1 MRSVCLCICFLL
13 LNTLLYAQ
21 ESTDQQLAQYY
32 FSRADFQKALPYCK
46 NVFQK
51 ENTSFTF
58 GRYYQCLLKTQND
71 KEAEKLIKKQID
83 REPTNIVYLSLLGD
97 YYETH
102 DQQKAATKLYAKL
115 IDEFSTSS
123 TQLVELYQSF
133 KSRGKTELMFEV
145 LQEGRKKLKT
155 SYPLHLL
162 FADYYASQRLYEKMI
177 AEYLD
182 LLEIDL
188 SYKEQVQTS
197 LASNI
202 DFTKTE
208 NPFYDLLQEALIE
221 RAQSRNSEVVYSELL
236 IWLFTQKKQ
245 YTMALNQAQAMD
257 KREKGNGLRVYEL
270 SSVFMQNKAYE
281 LARKGF
287 KYVMQ
292 YELNSPY
299 YMVAEEALLHCR
311 FLEITDAKKFTLASL
326 DTVFQEYDNA
336 INRIGKNR
344 NAINLIKEKAYIQA
358 FYGQQLEPAIQ
369 LLQES
374 LKFFGLNAT
383 QLAEI
388 KMQLAD
394 IYVLKDDIWEA
405 SILYMQIDKEF
416 KFETIGFEAK
426 FKNARIFYYDGDF
439 KFAQSQ
445 LDILKQ
451 STSKLIAND
460 ALKLSLLITDNYGL
474 DSNYVAMK
482 QFAQADLLLE
492 QHKYDQAFQQYDSIV
507 KAYPFHGLNDEILL
521 RKSIAFQQQGKWQ
534 NAVVLL
540 EELLTNYGDDIL
552 ADDALFQLANIYE
565 NHLSEKEKAI
575 ECYKKILFTYKGSL
589 YGVEA
594 RKRLRLLRGDK
605 FIEEE
610 TLEN

>member
-1 MRSVCLCICFLL
+1 MKYSLLFVCFLL
-13 LNTLLYAQ
+13 LNLCVFAQ

-46 NVFQK
+46 NVFQN
-51 ENTSFTF
+51 ENTTFTF
-58 GRYYQCLLKTQND
+58 SRYYQCLLKTQND

-83 REPTNIVYLSLLGD
+83 KEPTNIVYLSLLGD
-97 YYETH
+97 FYESH
-102 DQQKAATKLYAKL
+102 DQQKAAVKLYSKL
-115 IDEFSTSS
+115 IDEFSSS
-123 TQLVELYQSF
+123 SALLVELYQSF
-133 KSRGKTELMFEV
+133 KSKGKTEYMLQL
-145 LQEGRKKLKT
+145 LQEGRKQLKN
-155 SYPLHLL
+155 SYPLQLL
-162 FADYYASQRLYEKMI
+162 FADYYATQQNFDKMI

-182 LLEIDL
+182 LLEIDVN
-188 SYKEQVQTS
+188 YKEKVQTS
-197 LASNI
+197 LAAQI
-202 DFTKTE
+202 DFSKTA
-208 NPFYDLLQEALIE
+208 NPFYELLQEALIE

-245 YTMALNQAQAMD
+245 YAMALNQAQAMD

-270 SSVFMQNKAYE
+270 ASVFMQNKVFE
-281 LARKGF
+281 LARRGF
-287 KYVMQ
+287 KYVMN
-292 YELNSPY
+292 YGTDSPY
-299 YMVAEEALLHCR
+299 TLVAEEALLHCR
-311 FLEITDAKKFTLASL
+311 FLEITDNKIFTLASL

-344 NAINLIKEKAYIQA
+344 NAINLIKEKAYAQA
-358 FYGQQLEPAIQ
+358 FFGQQLDQAI
-369 LLQES
+369 LSLQES
-374 LKFFGLNAT
+374 VKIIGLNTT

-388 KMQLAD
+388 KMLLAD

-482 QFAQADLLLE
+482 QFALADLLLE

-507 KAYPFHGLNDEILL
+507 KTFPSHGLNDEILL

-534 NAVVLL
+534 NALVLL

-552 ADDALFQLANIYE
+552 ADDALFQLASIYE
-565 NHLSEKEKAI
+565 NHLNEKEKAV

-589 YGVEA
+589 YGVES

-605 FIEEE
+605 IDLEE